1 MIRQVNLNLFFLTN
15 SEFKQIYHQYGKT
28 VRNYIYYRSGDEDI
42 ANDITQDTF
51 IKLWKKKFQYDPD
64 TIKGL
69 LFKIASGLFL
79 DYVRKEKFKA
89 ENIEHLKFQ
98 LKETINSAEDNEH
111 YRLKCETALKV
122 LTKKERTVFLMN
134 RMESMIYMEIAEY
147 LDISVKTV
155 EKRMSNAI
163 KKLKIK

>member
-15 SEFKQIYHQYGKT
+15 SEFKHIYKQYGKT

-51 IKLWKKKFQYDPD
+51 IKLWKKKIQYDPD

-69 LFKIASGLFL
+69 LFKIASGSFL
-79 DYVRKEKFKA
+79 DHVRKEKFKT

-98 LKETINSAEDNEH
+98 LKETINSDEDNEH

-134 RMESMIYMEIAEY
+134 RMEGMIYMEIAEY